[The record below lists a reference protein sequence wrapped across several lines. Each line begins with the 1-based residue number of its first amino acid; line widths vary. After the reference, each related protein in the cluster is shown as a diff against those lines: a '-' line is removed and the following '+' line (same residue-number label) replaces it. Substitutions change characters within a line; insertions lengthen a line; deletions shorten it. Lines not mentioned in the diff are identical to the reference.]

1 MSEHISIFDDLYS
14 IREQISDGYFLIL
27 NNRIK
32 NLIQENRYLRKTIA
46 RILPGQSITI
56 QYTQLSDENDDE
68 IEIEYIDDNS
78 DIQQEIYEVIQ
89 QQCTCTTRWSF
100 PNLIGI
106 NENLSDFFCYH
117 SVERLQNC
125 ENFKKLMEK
134 LPLLENLF
142 RKIDLPF
149 AEDGLYQ
156 EFVKHDFIL
165 IIQILLFLISNI
177 TDKMNKI
184 IISFVMYDF
193 HIKNLFFLQDNKKYA
208 IKIFKKFE
216 EFLIDRDFI
225 DLALEYNINYI
236 KWLEIFKKTISE
248 E

>member
-46 RILPGQSITI
+46 RILPGESITI

-78 DIQQEIYEVIQ
+78 DIQQEIHEIIHH
-89 QQCTCTTRWSF
+89 QCTCTTRWSF
-100 PNLIGI
+100 PHLIGI

-125 ENFKKLMEK
+125 ENFKRLMEK

-156 EFVKHDFIL
+156 EFVKNDFIL

-193 HIKNLFFLQDNKKYA
+193 HIKNLFFLQD
-208 IKIFKKFE
+208 
-216 EFLIDRDFI
+216 
-225 DLALEYNINYI
+225 
-236 KWLEIFKKTISE
+236 
-248 E
+248 

>member
-1 MSEHISIFDDLYS
+1 M
-14 IREQISDGYFLIL
+14 

-46 RILPGQSITI
+46 RILPGESITI

-78 DIQQEIYEVIQ
+78 DIQQEIHEIIQ
-89 QQCTCTTRWSF
+89 HHCTCTTRWSF
-100 PNLIGI
+100 PDLIGI

-156 EFVKHDFIL
+156 EFVKNDFIL

-177 TDKMNKI
+177 TDKMKKI

-193 HIKNLFFLQDNKKYA
+193 NIKNLFFLQD
-208 IKIFKKFE
+208 
-216 EFLIDRDFI
+216 
-225 DLALEYNINYI
+225 
-236 KWLEIFKKTISE
+236 
-248 E
+248 